1 MKGVQLYKCIACG
14 KQFRNQKT
22 AIDVKQLWQDYTQG
36 KQTYSQ
42 LAQQYA
48 CSVKTIQRKLD
59 SVKPEKSSTFSAVVN
74 VVMDTTYFGKTFGVM
89 VFKDS
94 LQGQILLTKYVKQE
108 TNKLYIEG
116 IEEIGRR
123 RITIQ
128 AIICNGRKGGF
139 TTI

>member
-1 MKGVQLYKCIACG
+1 MANNLEIKRQPLMSNSYG
-14 KQFRNQKT
+14 KIILRANK
-22 AIDVKQLWQDYTQG
+22 L
-36 KQTYSQ
+36 SQ